1 MAAQL
6 RGDFH
11 DKKLAHLLSQRDAR
25 RESLKQSLVDRSID
39 VEKKQML
46 RWCAPAQAHAL
57 THTSAALVVT
67 W

>member
-11 DKKLAHLLSQRDAR
+11 DKKLAHLLAQRDAR

-46 RWCAPAQAHAL
+46 RWCAIVAR
-57 THTSAALVVT
+57 
-67 W
+67 